1 MATAARGIFPIE
13 ILENI
18 LSFLNGKA
26 LLRMRSVSSVWKETV
41 DDLMRRYEGNDWR
54 LLCFQSIPT
63 NSLMDYLEMQVPGA
77 MQQTVGNNDFDKV
90 NWEKIFQ
97 NHQKMQNSIKWEYAR
112 KRYIHIDIESDPVSC
127 VKVSEIFYAREIVR
141 TYSRIP

>member
-13 ILENI
+13 VLENI

-63 NSLMDYLEMQVPGA
+63 NSLMDYLEMEVPA
-77 MQQTVGNNDFDKV
+77 TIERSYDNKDFDKF
-90 NWEKIFQ
+90 NWKTIFQ
-97 NHQKMQNSIKWEYAR
+97 THQKLQNSIKWEYAR
-112 KRYIHIDIESDPVSC
+112 KSYIDIDIESDPVSC
-127 VKVSEIFYAREIVR
+127 VKVSGIFYYRDLCTFLNV
-141 TYSRIP
+141 

>member
-13 ILENI
+13 VLENI

>member
-18 LSFLNGKA
+18 FSHLDGKS
-26 LLRMRSVSSVWKETV
+26 LIRMRTVSSVWKETV